1 MQAKQSGTA
10 SYQHTY
16 QRRLRLMLLPYS
28 LGILILFVIPAA
40 IAFSLAFFH
49 YDGLRPPQWAGLLNF
64 RLVLTDELFA
74 LSIQNTLAFVLL
86 PVPLRVAG
94 AFLLA
99 RLLLRGGRFLNAF
112 RAAVYLP
119 SVIPGAAFALGW
131 LWILNP
137 LFGPL
142 NLLLGAIGLD
152 GPAWVVEPLW
162 AKPAIILA
170 LLWAIGE
177 GFLVSL
183 AALHDLPAELED
195 AARVDGASAWGVLR
209 HVTLPIL
216 APILLLLALRD
227 AILVFQESLTVT
239 TFMTQGGPYYAS
251 FTLSQFIYEQA
262 FGLLSFG
269 TAGAALWVLYL
280 LTGVVILLLY
290 IIAHQWDVQTTEE
303 SLLL

>member
-1 MQAKQSGTA
+1 MQAKQTKA
-10 SYQHTY
+10 PNYHYIY
-16 QRRLRLMLLPYS
+16 QRRLRLLLLPYS
-28 LGILILFVIPAA
+28 LGIIILFIIPAA
-40 IAFSLAFFH
+40 LAFGLAFFH

-64 RLVLTDELFA
+64 QLVYTDELFL

-142 NLLLGAIGLD
+142 NLLLQAIGLD
-152 GPAWVVEPLW
+152 GAAWVVEPVW
-162 AKPAIILA
+162 AKPAVILA

-183 AALHDLPAELED
+183 AALHDLPAGLED

-209 HVTLPIL
+209 HVTLPLL
-216 APILLLLALRD
+216 APILLLLTLRD
-227 AILVFQESLTVT
+227 AILVLQESLTVI
-239 TFMTQGGPYYAS
+239 TFMTQGGPYYAT
-251 FTLSQFIYEQA
+251 FTLPQFIYEQA

-269 TAGAALWVLYL
+269 TAGAALWILYL
-280 LTGVVILLLY
+280 LTGVVIVLLYTIARQWNVQATEETLLL
-290 IIAHQWDVQTTEE
+290 
-303 SLLL
+303 